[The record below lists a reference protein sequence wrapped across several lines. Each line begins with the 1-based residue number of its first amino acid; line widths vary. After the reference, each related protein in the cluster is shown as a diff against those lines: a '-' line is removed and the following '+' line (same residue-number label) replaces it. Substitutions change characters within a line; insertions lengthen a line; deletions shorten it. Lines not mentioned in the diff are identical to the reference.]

1 MKKLSIVA
9 VLLASLISLNANDNN
24 QTTQNADSNNT
35 QKETSKSVETNTTT
49 TDESNSSTTNSETKE
64 SNTTTQASNEV
75 NIPDGVKYIKM
86 LGMALKSELQKHI
99 KEDPSGVKAF
109 DFCSKRAEEITK
121 EVNSKLPEG
130 ATVRRTALKT
140 RNPNNKPDAIDEG
153 VMEVFEINAIEKNL
167 SPTNIIKI
175 PDGNYTR
182 YYKPLLIQ
190 DVCLKCHGDNVSD
203 ELKSKIKE
211 AYPKDMALG
220 FKNGDFR
227 GVIVSRV
234 KNKGE

>member
-1 MKKLSIVA
+1 MKKLCMVA
-9 VLLASLISLNANDNN
+9 VLLASMISLSANENN
-24 QTTQNADSNNT
+24 QTIQNS
-35 QKETSKSVETNTTT
+35 ETNTTT
-49 TDESNSSTTNSETKE
+49 KTTDNNSTENISKNSDSNSTTAQNSETKE
-64 SNTTTQASNEV
+64 S
-75 NIPDGVKYIKM
+75 IPDGVKYIQM
-86 LGMALKSELQKHI
+86 LGKALKSELQKHL

-109 DFCSKRAEEITK
+109 DFCSKKADEITK

-130 ATVRRTALKT
+130 ASVRRTALKT

-182 YYKPLLIQ
+182 YYKPLLVQ
-190 DVCLKCHGDNVSD
+190 DACLKCHGESVSD
-203 ELKSKIKE
+203 EIKAKIKE
-211 AYPKDMALG
+211 HYPKDIAVG